1 MILATGC
8 NMTDTVKTFPKIVGL
23 KVVRKRLTDLLFHP
37 ENPRIHPP
45 KGTPEWNTL
54 RESLLDDYFDPIIW
68 NRRNGMLVGGHYRVK
83 IFQDEGVQEVDV
95 VEVDYD
101 NETHLA
107 RLFAANKALGID
119 DQDKRRELFLR
130 LHEIPD
136 FKVSLTG
143 FTTEEF
149 NRVCLN
155 DGVNT
160 DELTGRDTDDEKTPR
175 DSTKLNAV
183 LATCVVGNITV
194 KEGEKWVLGR
204 HILFCGP
211 LTTTRFEDELATQ
224 RANNEPTGMTVLF
237 IPCPDP
243 YMALTNREDVILV
256 MLQPDEFVA
265 SHIVSNFAI
274 THPDEQCQKL

>member
-101 NETHLA
+101 NE
-107 RLFAANKALGID
+107 KI
-119 DQDKRRELFLR
+119 
-130 LHEIPD
+130 
-136 FKVSLTG
+136 
-143 FTTEEF
+143 
-149 NRVCLN
+149 
-155 DGVNT
+155 
-160 DELTGRDTDDEKTPR
+160 GR
-175 DSTKLNAV
+175 AHV
-183 LATCVVGNITV
+183 
-194 KEGEKWVLGR
+194 
-204 HILFCGP
+204 
-211 LTTTRFEDELATQ
+211 
-224 RANNEPTGMTVLF
+224 
-237 IPCPDP
+237 
-243 YMALTNREDVILV
+243 
-256 MLQPDEFVA
+256 
-265 SHIVSNFAI
+265 
-274 THPDEQCQKL
+274 